1 VNRPEKPLSTTLP
14 RRRDHSIYAAIFAA
28 IGADDV
34 DAVYNL
40 LKANPFHAE
49 AMNGSS
55 SIALH
60 MAARRAATA
69 DATTA
74 DIIRLLQ
81 SVYDGRSDENDRHGG
96 RTPRSYLASQA
107 QAPLSNAAFAEA
119 RASLGC
125 LDDVYAAIVERRP
138 AR

>member
-1 VNRPEKPLSTTLP
+1 MNRPRRPPATTP
-14 RRRDHSIYAAIFAA
+14 RRRRDHSIHAAIFSA

-34 DAVYNL
+34 DAVYEL

-49 AMNGSS
+49 AMNESG

-60 MAARRAATA
+60 MAARRAAVA
-69 DATTA
+69 DVTTA

-81 SVYDGRSDENDRHGG
+81 SVYDGRADENDRHGG
-96 RTPRSYLASQA
+96 RTPRSYLPPQA
-107 QAPLSNAAFAEA
+107 QAPLSNTALDET
-119 RASLGC
+119 RASLGS
-125 LDDVYAAIVERRP
+125 LDDVYAAIIERRQ